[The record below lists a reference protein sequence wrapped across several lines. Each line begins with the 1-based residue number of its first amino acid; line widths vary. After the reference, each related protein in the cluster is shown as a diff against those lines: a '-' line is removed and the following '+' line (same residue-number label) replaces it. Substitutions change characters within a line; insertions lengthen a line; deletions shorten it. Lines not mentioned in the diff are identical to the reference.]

1 MRQLL
6 VERCRYALGWGR
18 GCVANRLK
26 CQILVRCPC
35 RIEMDTW
42 NEDSLFGGGWRSRAF
57 STIWGFGLRPETDI
71 FLIYI
76 EDLHMLRCS
85 PGFGTVTAVYCRA

>member
-6 VERCRYALGWGR
+6 VERCRYALGWGS

-26 CQILVRCPC
+26 CQILVHCPC

-42 NEDSLFGGGWRSRAF
+42 NEDSLFFLVEGGEA
-57 STIWGFGLRPETDI
+57 GLFP
-71 FLIYI
+71 
-76 EDLHMLRCS
+76 
-85 PGFGTVTAVYCRA
+85 

>member
-6 VERCRYALGWGR
+6 AEGCRYALGWGS
-18 GCVANRLK
+18 GYDANRLK

-42 NEDSLFGGGWRSRAF
+42 NEDSFFLFLVEGGEA
-57 STIWGFGLRPETDI
+57 GLFP
-71 FLIYI
+71 
-76 EDLHMLRCS
+76 
-85 PGFGTVTAVYCRA
+85 